1 MITELENS
9 LEGLNSNFDQAKE
22 RISKFIDTILKLLW
36 QSRKKRMMKKNEES
50 LGDLWNT
57 IKQKNICIIGVPE
70 GEERRAENLR
80 NSGS

>member
-1 MITELENS
+1 MRILSKRNNEEDKYSETNMITELENS

-50 LGDLWNT
+50 LGDL
-57 IKQKNICIIGVPE
+57 
-70 GEERRAENLR
+70 
-80 NSGS
+80 

>member
-36 QSRKKRMMKKNEES
+36 QSGKKRMMKKNEES
-50 LGDLWNT
+50 LGDL
-57 IKQKNICIIGVPE
+57 
-70 GEERRAENLR
+70 
-80 NSGS
+80 